1 MEKCLL
7 LGNGGREAV
16 IAENIS
22 KTYSLYSVL
31 PYENP
36 SIVEYIKNSNGK
48 YIIGSPFDKELVKKF
63 IEDEKI
69 EVCVI
74 SSDNLLQDGLIDL
87 AKSLGLKT
95 FGPTSIAAKLEWSKT
110 YALDIVQKLAPE
122 MVIKNFEISNEEELE
137 KAISNYSD
145 ENFVVKPEGLTGG
158 KGVKV
163 GGEHFASKQEGLE
176 YAKECLNASGKVI
189 VQDKVKGS
197 EFTVMVLTD
206 GKNVVPLPI
215 TFDYPY
221 RYEQD
226 KGPGTGGMGCMSFSN
241 GLLPFLEQ
249 ADVDK
254 CVDLIKKAINYV
266 NKEKTEFTGVLYGG
280 FFKTED
286 GIKFIEFNARFGD
299 PEAMNVLNSL
309 ETPWNEVMENIFN
322 QTLSTDNCKFKKT
335 NTFLV
340 YIVSKDYAVKKN
352 NEPVIFKLNKKS
364 IEDKGVKVYF
374 ANAKEIGE
382 NEYTSVSNSRLFA
395 IEKTGDNLEQI
406 KKTVYQVI
414 DEEIDKVLDYRKD
427 TCYVRFG
434 KILTCETLKNKK
446 AGIDI
451 LRDEMAT
458 CKWMI
463 WEQLWEKPLRRECGL
478 QEEWE
483 KERNSILQEYP
494 WYNFDYEQGRVLRIN

>member
-22 KTYSLYSVL
+22 KKYSLYSVL

-36 SIVEYIKNSNGK
+36 SIIEYVKDSNGK
-48 YIIGSPFDKELVKKF
+48 YLIGSPFDKELVKKF
-63 IEDEKI
+63 ILEEGI

-87 AKSLGLKT
+87 AKELGLKT

-110 YALDIVQKLAPE
+110 YALEVVEELAPE
-122 MVIKNFEISNEEELE
+122 MIIKNFHISSEEELE
-137 KAISNYSD
+137 KAMESYSD

-163 GGEHFASKQEGLE
+163 GGEHFTTREEGYE
-176 YAKECLNASGKVI
+176 YAKECLAESGKVI
-189 VQDKVKGS
+189 VQDKIRGS
-197 EFTVMVLTD
+197 EFTVMVITD

-221 RYEQD
+221 RYEED
-226 KGPGTGGMGCMSFSN
+226 NGPGTGGMGCLSFAN

-249 ADVDK
+249 KDVDE
-254 CVDLIKKAINYV
+254 CVNLIQKTINYV
-266 NKEKTEFTGVLYGG
+266 NREKIEFTGVLYGG
-280 FFKTED
+280 FFKTEN
-286 GIKFIEFNARFGD
+286 GIKFVEFNARFGD

-309 ETPWNEVMENIFN
+309 ETPFTEVMEHIFKGD
-322 QTLSTDNCKFKKT
+322 LSTENCKFKKT

-352 NEPVIFKLNKKS
+352 NEPVIFKLDKEKVRN
-364 IEDKGVKVYF
+364 KGVKVYF
-374 ANAKEIGE
+374 ANAKEIAE

-395 IEKTGDNLEQI
+395 LISEGEDFEEI
-406 KKTVYQVI
+406 KKKVYNVI
-414 DEEIDKVLDYRKD
+414 DEEVDKVLDYRKD
-427 TCYVRFG
+427 IG
-434 KILTCETLKNKK
+434 
-446 AGIDI
+446 
-451 LRDEMAT
+451 
-458 CKWMI
+458 
-463 WEQLWEKPLRRECGL
+463 
-478 QEEWE
+478 
-483 KERNSILQEYP
+483 SI
-494 WYNFDYEQGRVLRIN
+494 YEH

>member
-16 IAENIS
+16 LAENIC
-22 KTYSLYSVL
+22 KTYSLYSIL

-36 SIVEYIKNSNGK
+36 SIVEYVEKSNGK

-63 IEDEKI
+63 IQDEKI
-69 EVCVI
+69 EACVI
-74 SSDNLLQDGLIDL
+74 SSDNLLQEGLIDL

-95 FGPTSIAAKLEWSKT
+95 FGPTSKGAKLEWSKT
-110 YALDIVQKLAPE
+110 YALDIVEKLAPE
-122 MVIKNFEISNEEELE
+122 MIIKNFNITTEKELSE
-137 KAISNYSD
+137 AMSKYED

-163 GGEHFASKQEGLE
+163 GGEHFETKQAGHD
-176 YAKECLNASGKVI
+176 YAKECLAESGKVI
-189 VQDKVKGS
+189 IQDKVKGS

-221 RYEQD
+221 RYEED

-249 ADVDK
+249 EDVNQ
-254 CVDLIKKAINYV
+254 CIELIQKTINYV
-266 NKEKTEFTGVLYGG
+266 NKDNLEFTGVLYGG

-299 PEAMNVLNSL
+299 PEAMNVLNALDVSFS
-309 ETPWNEVMENIFN
+309 EVMKNIFN
-322 QTLSTDNCKFKKT
+322 QTLSIENCKFSKN

-352 NEPVIFKLNKKS
+352 NEPVIFKLNKEK
-364 IEDKGVKVYF
+364 IREKDVKIYF
-374 ANAKEIGE
+374 ANAKEIAP

-395 IEKTGDNLEQI
+395 IEATGNNLEELR
-406 KKTVYQVI
+406 KKVYKVI
-414 DEEIDKVLDYRKD
+414 DEEVDKVLDYRKD
-427 TCYVRFG
+427 IGT
-434 KILTCETLKNKK
+434 I
-446 AGIDI
+446 
-451 LRDEMAT
+451 
-458 CKWMI
+458 
-463 WEQLWEKPLRRECGL
+463 
-478 QEEWE
+478 
-483 KERNSILQEYP
+483 
-494 WYNFDYEQGRVLRIN
+494 YEH